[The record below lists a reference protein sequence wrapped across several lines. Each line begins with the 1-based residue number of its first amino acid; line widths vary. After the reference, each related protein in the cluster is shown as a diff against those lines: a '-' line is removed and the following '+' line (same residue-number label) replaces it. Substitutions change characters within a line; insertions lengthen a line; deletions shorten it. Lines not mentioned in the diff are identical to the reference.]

1 LKAHAK
7 NLVEAWFGN
16 SFARLH
22 PRLQKLH
29 RHDGVLRGPVEVR
42 VASGAG
48 RVIGERLRR
57 KLGLPSPGPGHT
69 LEVRISHD
77 DERMLWERRFDAEA
91 SGLAALPQGNVA
103 FASRFIPVG
112 HFPDGYWRETS
123 GALELHMGVVL
134 DDDGG
139 WHWRTRR
146 VLWRGLRVPRFL
158 LPRVV
163 AHKRWH
169 LGAYDFAVSV
179 RVPGLGEVVGYT
191 GRLLPDPKD

>member
-1 LKAHAK
+1 MTLRSK
-7 NLVEAWFGN
+7 NLVEQWFGPA
-16 SFARLH
+16 FARLH

-42 VASGAG
+42 VANGAG
-48 RVIGERLRR
+48 RLIGERLRR

-69 LEVRISHD
+69 LEVRITHGRES
-77 DERMLWERRFDAEA
+77 MLWERRFDAEA
-91 SGLAALPQGNVA
+91 SGPNPLPRGDAA
-103 FASRFIPVG
+103 FASRFLPVG
-112 HFPDGYWRETS
+112 QFPGGYWRETS
-123 GALELHMGVVL
+123 GALELHLDVRL

-146 VLWRGLRVPRFL
+146 VRWRGLPFPRFL

-163 AHKRWH
+163 AHKRWDR
-169 LGAYDFAVSV
+169 GAYDFAVSV

-191 GRLLPDPKD
+191 GRLLPDPA